1 MQKSLRFIVCFA
13 ALLLA
18 SFAMQAQAP
27 QKFSYQA
34 VVRNASNALV
44 RNTPVGVRI
53 SIFQYTAG
61 GTLKFQE
68 THTPTTNDN
77 GLFTIEIGNGTPGS
91 GNIAIIDWGDGPY
104 FLRCEVD
111 PAGGTSYTLTADQQ
125 LLAVPYAL
133 HCNEYQDLA
142 DIVAKGNHAGMK
154 QLKDVKDPTQA
165 QDAVTKHYL
174 DSVVAIVSAL
184 AGARVKDTAASA
196 CVSFTWPRTG
206 RTYNTSGIYFDTIKN
221 ACGAGCDTVVAMRL
235 TIVDGPAVTLG
246 EITSNVGTS
255 SCAGAEA
262 ALTAHVTASNGTLS
276 YLWTRDAGAALQS
289 NNTVAVATEAL
300 TAGSNTYT
308 VTVTASVDGC
318 GTADASKN
326 ITITASAASAVAL
339 NDINSS
345 NGATI
350 CIGASTGLSVSPS
363 SNTGTVSYVWSVSPA
378 TGGLSAT
385 SGDAVTATPTATG
398 DHTYTV
404 VATAHQDGCVDATD
418 TKQITIGVEAQPA
431 VSLGNLTSTNGNT
444 FCVGNTSTTLSLGAG
459 SSEGTVAYAWSATN
473 SATAG
478 LTDANETSRTVEPTA
493 ANTYVYTVT
502 ATASKAYGGCDNAVD
517 SKSYTVTVNAAPEL
531 VLGNIK
537 SNGTAATVDVL
548 NTTSHTLTAVI
559 NTPDPLPGSG
569 ISYQWYKN
577 GGTMA
582 GQTNSTLDI
591 TTAGVYKVRVT
602 YNNGTCSTYQ
612 EKEITICETPPTPV
626 IELTAGSATMCAGS
640 SATLAVT
647 AATYNGA
654 YTYTWSPSTG
664 LNTTTGQ
671 NVTASPTS
679 TTNYTVTA
687 TNSASGC
694 DSYTATSDAYS
705 ITVETYSPSVTA
717 TASSTSVDAGDNVT
731 LTATPSLDGGT
742 QDAIAWSIISGS
754 GGSLSSTSDNPTTF
768 SASPASSTTYTIQAT
783 LTASKGACIGKTATN
798 TVDVTVSPACPSFT
812 GGITSLTASPSSI
825 STSGTSTI
833 SGVGSN
839 GSYYSYYDGSMSV
852 VSSNSGYATL
862 SRSTS
867 SQYTFS
873 ATQAGTYTIRWTTTF
888 KYNGGCDV
896 IRTRDVDVTVTAC
909 SVTLTAIN
917 ITRTGRASGGECA
930 NIPFALTC
938 TPTYTPANATV
949 TYQWKRGGPSSSQP
963 SDYGYSN
970 ISSTYALSGATS
982 KICYVRE
989 SNGSSTGQTF
999 WYDCEVT
1006 VTSGGCSITKTKKQL
1021 TSTGLNVGIY
1031 SNGGS
1036 GTTYTNSTASNQSLS
1051 RSGTTLTFGSKT
1063 ASSTY
1068 GYVVWFVVP
1077 NDAANSN
1084 PAGLFWKTFTA
1095 SNTSKGSGTATVP
1108 SSGGKVYYF
1117 NSKSNNTGT
1126 SCPTSSG
1133 THQATSIV
1141 TTPKTYN

>member
-34 VVRNASNALV
+34 VVRNASNELI
-44 RNTPVGVRI
+44 RNNTVGVRI
-53 SIFQYTAG
+53 SIYQTAPLSG
-61 GTLKFQE
+61 VLKFQE

-77 GLFTIEIGNGTPGS
+77 GLFTIEIGNGSNQSGS
-91 GNIAIIDWGDGPY
+91 IASIDWGDGPY

-206 RTYNTSGIYFDTIKN
+206 LTYNTSGIYFDTIKN

-276 YLWTRDAGAALQS
+276 YLWTKDAGAALQS

-300 TAGSNTYT
+300 TAGSNSYT

-398 DHTYTV
+398 SHTYTV

-418 TKQITIGVEAQPA
+418 TKSIPISVVAQPA

-459 SSEGTVAYAWSATN
+459 TSEGTVAYAWSATN

-478 LTDANETSRTVEPTA
+478 LTDDNETSRTVEPTA

-537 SNGTAATVDVL
+537 SNGTAATVDGL

-577 GGTMA
+577 SSTMA
-582 GQTNSTLDI
+582 GETNATLDI

-612 EKEITICETPPTPV
+612 EKEITICGTPDVPA
-626 IELTAGSATMCAGS
+626 IELTAGSATMCAGN
-640 SATLAVT
+640 SATLRVT
-647 AATYNGA
+647 DGTYNGA
-654 YTYTWSPSTG
+654 YTYTWKKGGVATG
-664 LNTTTGQ
+664 TTGQ
-671 NVTASPTS
+671 TYNIASATAGDAGS
-679 TTNYTVTA
+679 YTVTA
-687 TNSASGC
+687 QNTTAGCTAYDQTSSAQ
-694 DSYTATSDAYS
+694 A
-705 ITVETYSPSVTA
+705 ITVNAPA
-717 TASSTSVDAGDNVT
+717 VT
-731 LTATPSLDGGT
+731 LYGINASYKEGG
-742 QDAIAWSIISGS
+742 
-754 GGSLSSTSDNPTTF
+754 
-768 SASPASSTTYTIQAT
+768 
-783 LTASKGACIGKTATN
+783 ASKSPTHLNGNTITADKDQTC
-798 TVDVTVSPACPSFT
+798 TLSA
-812 GGITSLTASPSSI
+812 
-825 STSGTSTI
+825 STSGTSGT
-833 SGVGSN
+833 VL
-839 GSYYSYYDGSMSV
+839 YEW
-852 VSSNSGYATL
+852 
-862 SRSTS
+862 STS
-867 SQYTFS
+867 SSFTSTVSTSSSYSAPTSTTGSTTYYLRTRAYTGSCTTAYSATKSVTVTVAEACNVSISSLSWTRQGQGLPNAPIVLKPTFS
-873 ATQAGTYTIRWTTTF
+873 ASGYTSLSWSWSR
-888 KYNGGCDV
+888 YNGSGSGATGGQTPSY
-896 IRTRDVDVTVTAC
+896 IIENTQNSKNAFILSNNATTLYWG
-909 SVTLTAIN
+909 VTLTA
-917 ITRTGRASGGECA
+917 S
-930 NIPFALTC
+930 
-938 TPTYTPANATV
+938 NATCSV
-949 TYQWKRGGPSSSQP
+949 SKTY
-963 SDYGYSN
+963 
-970 ISSTYALSGATS
+970 ISSVVMTS
-982 KICYVRE
+982 NY
-989 SNGSSTGQTF
+989 
-999 WYDCEVT
+999 
-1006 VTSGGCSITKTKKQL
+1006 
-1021 TSTGLNVGIY
+1021 
-1031 SNGGS
+1031 
-1036 GTTYTNSTASNQSLS
+1036 
-1051 RSGTTLTFGSKT
+1051 
-1063 ASSTY
+1063 
-1068 GYVVWFVVP
+1068 
-1077 NDAANSN
+1077 
-1084 PAGLFWKTFTA
+1084 
-1095 SNTSKGSGTATVP
+1095 
-1108 SSGGKVYYF
+1108 
-1117 NSKSNNTGT
+1117 
-1126 SCPTSSG
+1126 TSSG
-1133 THQATSIV
+1133 SFTLNAFKSGTKGLSITASGSVGSNSYLCVSVVPLSNTECVDNTNPCYFKSSSTSKTSWSASYTFDTAPKSGTNV
-1141 TTPKTYN
+1141 RVYGWLSSSGSCTMGSYGKSALTYTTVSY

>member
-1 MQKSLRFIVCFA
+1 MQKSLRFLACLAAFLLA
-13 ALLLA
+13 AL
-18 SFAMQAQAP
+18 AMQAQAP

-34 VVRNASNALV
+34 VVRNASNELI
-44 RNTPVGVRI
+44 RNNTVGVRI
-53 SIFQYTAG
+53 SIYQTAPLSG
-61 GTLKFQE
+61 VLKFQE

-77 GLFTIEIGNGTPGS
+77 GLFTIEIGNGSNQSGS
-91 GNIAIIDWGDGPY
+91 IASIDWGDGPY

-133 HCNEYQDLA
+133 HCDEYQDLA

-206 RTYNTSGIYFDTIKN
+206 LTYNTSGIYFDTIKN

-276 YLWTRDAGAALQS
+276 YLWTKDAGAALQS

-300 TAGSNTYT
+300 TAGSNSYT

-345 NGATI
+345 NGSTI

-398 DHTYTV
+398 SHTYTV

-418 TKQITIGVEAQPA
+418 TKSIPISVVAQPA

-459 SSEGTVAYAWSATN
+459 TSEGTVAYAWSATN

-478 LTDANETSRTVEPTA
+478 LTDDNETSRTVEPTA

-537 SNGTAATVDVL
+537 SNGTAATVDGL

-577 GGTMA
+577 SSTMA
-582 GQTNSTLDI
+582 GETNATLDI

-612 EKEITICETPPTPV
+612 EKEITICGTPDVPA
-626 IELTAGSATMCAGS
+626 IELTAGSATMCAGN
-640 SATLAVT
+640 SATLR
-647 AATYNGA
+647 YNGA
-654 YTYTWSPSTG
+654 YTYTWKKGGVATG
-664 LNTTTGQ
+664 TTGQ
-671 NVTASPTS
+671 TYNIASATASHTGS
-679 TTNYTVTA
+679 YTVTA
-687 TNSASGC
+687 QNTTAGCTAYDQTSSAQ
-694 DSYTATSDAYS
+694 A
-705 ITVETYSPSVTA
+705 ITVNAPA
-717 TASSTSVDAGDNVT
+717 VT
-731 LTATPSLDGGT
+731 LYGINASYKEGG
-742 QDAIAWSIISGS
+742 
-754 GGSLSSTSDNPTTF
+754 
-768 SASPASSTTYTIQAT
+768 
-783 LTASKGACIGKTATN
+783 ASKSPTHLNGNTITADKDQTC
-798 TVDVTVSPACPSFT
+798 TLSA
-812 GGITSLTASPSSI
+812 
-825 STSGTSTI
+825 STSGTSGT
-833 SGVGSN
+833 VL
-839 GSYYSYYDGSMSV
+839 YEW
-852 VSSNSGYATL
+852 
-862 SRSTS
+862 STS
-867 SQYTFS
+867 SSFTSTVSTSSSYSAPTSTTGSTTYYLRTRAYTGSCTTAYS
-873 ATQAGTYTIRWTTTF
+873 ATKSVTVTVAAACDINISSISVTRKGSALPNAPMAFFAVPSITGTYTSVSYVWHRVSAYGSTTNSTPDYIIPSTGSYQNCF
-888 KYNGGCDV
+888 INSSSSSTQYWS
-896 IRTRDVDVTVTAC
+896 VTVTASNASC
-909 SVTLTAIN
+909 SKTKTEWGTASMSSNYTGSGSFTLS
-917 ITRTGRASGGECA
+917 AS
-930 NIPFALTC
+930 
-938 TPTYTPANATV
+938 
-949 TYQWKRGGPSSSQP
+949 K
-963 SDYGYSN
+963 
-970 ISSTYALSGATS
+970 
-982 KICYVRE
+982 
-989 SNGSSTGQTF
+989 
-999 WYDCEVT
+999 
-1006 VTSGGCSITKTKKQL
+1006 TSGGISVSGSGKTL
-1021 TSTGLNVGIY
+1021 TTNGYMCVSVVPLTNTECVSGTNPCYIKSSGSKTSWSVSY
-1031 SNGGS
+1031 SYGSAPKS
-1036 GTTYTNSTASNQSLS
+1036 GTTVRVYAWLS
-1051 RSGTTLTFGSKT
+1051 
-1063 ASSTY
+1063 
-1068 GYVVWFVVP
+1068 
-1077 NDAANSN
+1077 
-1084 PAGLFWKTFTA
+1084 
-1095 SNTSKGSGTATVP
+1095 
-1108 SSGGKVYYF
+1108 
-1117 NSKSNNTGT
+1117 
-1126 SCPTSSG
+1126 TSSG
-1133 THQATSIV
+1133 CALGSYA
-1141 TTPKTYN
+1141 KTAVQYTDLTY